1 MMKRI
6 YLFFLSV
13 SFLITGCDYLDMVPE
28 DDIKTVETVFEQRK
42 DAEKWL
48 LGTYTATKDLAT
60 NVAKNVAYFGTD
72 EVTTGE
78 YIRNRGYGGF

>member
-28 DDIKTVETVFEQRK
+28 DDIKTVETVFDSERMLRSGCLVHILQLK
-42 DAEKWL
+42 
-48 LGTYTATKDLAT
+48 
-60 NVAKNVAYFGTD
+60 
-72 EVTTGE
+72 
-78 YIRNRGYGGF
+78 I

>member
-28 DDIKTVETVFEQRK
+28 DDIKTVETVLR
-42 DAEKWL
+42 L
-48 LGTYTATKDLAT
+48 LRVSIFGIEDMGDL
-60 NVAKNVAYFGTD
+60 
-72 EVTTGE
+72 
-78 YIRNRGYGGF
+78 R

>member
-13 SFLITGCDYLDMVPE
+13 SFLITSCDYLDMVLE
-28 DDIKTVETVFEQRK
+28 DDIKTIETVFEQRK

-48 LGTYTATKDLAT
+48 LGKYAVTKD
-60 NVAKNVAYFGTD
+60 
-72 EVTTGE
+72 
-78 YIRNRGYGGF
+78 